1 MVNHYWDGKTPERTA
16 CGESFAV
23 PYVSSRVWGGGVS
36 CPDCLAE
43 KSNPNNF
50 RVGEMRTTSEV
61 KSEADPWAVA
71 LASLLGEVQALM
83 QDRHRK
89 YGSGNIAKRGIP
101 GILVRLDDKLARI
114 DNGDMD
120 YADESYRDAWMD
132 VVGYGLIAL
141 MALDGNW
148 PGLDRL
154 ASADSRNVE

>member
-1 MVNHYWDGKTPERTA
+1 MCGTNGCASSGHVWDQGLVDAFLMPPPPRPDPVDTWSLDLKDLLDEVRT
-16 CGESFAV
+16 
-23 PYVSSRVWGGGVS
+23 
-36 CPDCLAE
+36 
-43 KSNPNNF
+43 
-50 RVGEMRTTSEV
+50 
-61 KSEADPWAVA
+61 
-71 LASLLGEVQALM
+71 LM
-83 QDRHRK
+83 QDRHLK